1 MNTSPVNAGPRLDR
15 LPIARFHW
23 RILGLIGA
31 GALLDAF
38 DVYLAGGVLAA
49 TLAEGFSTLET
60 NALFI
65 SSGFFGML
73 IGAALAG
80 WVGDRYGR
88 RVSYQ
93 TNLAIFGAASILAVF
108 APNMESLIALRFL
121 MGIGLGAELVVA
133 AGTLCEFIPPA
144 WRGRWISLLGMII
157 NSGLLLATGIGW
169 VVIPHL
175 GWRWMFGI
183 AGAGALLIWVMRKK
197 MPESPRWLEATG
209 RTEEAERTLRE
220 IEREIQDARPGR
232 PLAAPAAPQ
241 PVSQAPVPLS
251 ALFARGTRGRTL
263 VAALLCVAINV
274 SIYGFVAWLPTFFVA
289 QGLTVVK
296 SLGFTTLMALGG
308 PAGALLG
315 FLLGDRLGR
324 RRGIIAFAVLSAV
337 LGIVYTQMRTEF
349 AITLVGFAL
358 VSSLYTIV
366 TLGLYGYIPEMFTTR
381 LRLRATG
388 FTSVCGRAAAMA
400 TPFMVVALHGRFGV
414 SGVLGMVVGILVLL
428 VSALLALGVETNQE
442 SLEALDDDEGAAQ
455 RPAGAAAAAL
465 RDAAG

>member
-1 MNTSPVNAGPRLDR
+1 MNVGNVNAGPRLDR

-49 TLAEGFSTLET
+49 TLSEGFSTLES
-60 NALFI
+60 NAMFI
-65 SSGFFGML
+65 SVGFLGML
-73 IGAALAG
+73 LGAGLAG
-80 WVGDRYGR
+80 WVGDRWGR

-93 TNLAIFGAASILAVF
+93 TNLAIFGVASLLAVF
-108 APNMESLIALRFL
+108 APNMQSLIFLRFL

-144 WRGRWISLLGMII
+144 YRGRWISLLGLII
-157 NSGLLLATGIGW
+157 NSGLLLATGVGYF
-169 VVIPHL
+169 VIPNL

-183 AGAGALLIWVMRKK
+183 AGIGALAIWVMRKR

-209 RTEEAERTLRE
+209 RIEEASRTLGE
-220 IEREIQDARPGR
+220 IEAEVQAAQPGK
-232 PLAAPAAPQ
+232 PLAAPATQ
-241 PVSQAPVPLS
+241 QVVNQDHVPLS

-263 VAALLCVAINV
+263 VAAWLCIAINI

-296 SLGFTTLMALGG
+296 SLGFTTLMAVGG

-315 FLLGDRLGR
+315 FLLSDRLGR
-324 RRGIIAFAVLSAV
+324 RRGIIAFALLAAV
-337 LGIVYTQMRTEF
+337 LGITYSQMRSEF
-349 AITLVGFAL
+349 AITMVGFAL
-358 VSSLYTIV
+358 VTSLYTIV
-366 TLGLYGYIPEMFTTR
+366 TLGLYGYIPELFTTR

-388 FTSVCGRAAAMA
+388 FSSMCGRAAAMA
-400 TPFMVVALHGRFGV
+400 TPYMVIALHGRFGV
-414 SGVLGMVVGILVLL
+414 TGVLGLVVGILVLL
-428 VSALLALGVETNQE
+428 ALALLVLGVETNQE
-442 SLEALDDDEGAAQ
+442 SLEALDSVPEESPGAVGQTVVRA
-455 RPAGAAAAAL
+455 R
-465 RDAAG
+465 